1 MRFRGKSYGE
11 IRKKLRVSK
20 STLNRWLE
28 KIELTSLQKTQIL
41 KGLEKSRLAASNLK
55 KADRLKRTKE
65 MYQAGM
71 QEFLFL
77 SKKSLFKVG
86 LALYWAEGDKNRLER
101 VKFTNSDHRLI
112 ALMMRWFREICRVP
126 ENKFRIALHIHN
138 LHMSTEVVDYWKHI
152 TNISEKQF
160 HRPYVKRTSLGQRK
174 NILYNGTCSIIIN
187 SKDLFRRITGWKI
200 ALLDEFLPDQN
211 DLKSLLS

>member
-138 LHMSTEVVDYWKHI
+138 LH
-152 TNISEKQF
+152 KQLLF
-160 HRPYVKRTSLGQRK
+160 PIARSRAGQK
-174 NILYNGTCSIIIN
+174 LQ
-187 SKDLFRRITGWKI
+187 F
-200 ALLDEFLPDQN
+200 
-211 DLKSLLS
+211 